1 MSSIVRMISEQS
13 RQQSSDINQVLQG
26 VEQVS
31 SVVQLNS
38 ATSEESAAAS
48 QELSSQATVL
58 KGLVGRFQLA
68 SSSNLE
74 SDNAKETE

>member
-1 MSSIVRMISEQS
+1 MISEQS
-13 RQQSSDINQVLQG
+13 RQQSSDINQILQG

-38 ATSEESAAAS
+38 ATSEESAAGS
-48 QELSSQATVL
+48 LELSSQATVL

>member
-13 RQQSSDINQVLQG
+13 RQQSSDINQILQG